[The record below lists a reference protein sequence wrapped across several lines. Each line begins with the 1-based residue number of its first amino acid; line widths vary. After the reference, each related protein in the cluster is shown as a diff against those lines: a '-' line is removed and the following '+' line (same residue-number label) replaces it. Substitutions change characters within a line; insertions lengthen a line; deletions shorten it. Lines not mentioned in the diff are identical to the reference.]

1 MLLDQ
6 VIASSMI
13 MATPILLAAIG
24 GLVNREGGIVNI
36 GLEAKMLAG
45 ALAAVVF
52 SAAFGEWWIGVLAG
66 GLTGAIVGLAFSL
79 VVTRLGADMIVAGLG
94 LNVFVLGGI
103 GFINEWNFGTSGT
116 VRLSGVEL
124 LPTITIPAIE
134 EIPLVGAL
142 VSGLDPL
149 TWFAWA
155 TVLALPAFLYNTPL
169 GLRIRAVGSAEYVAR
184 SLGLPALAI
193 RDATTVFAGFYSG
206 LAGAHLALATIGL
219 FNDGLTAGRG
229 FIALAAFYFGRDR
242 PWPTALVCLF
252 FGFLDATQIRLQ
264 TQGLPPKLIETVPYL
279 MVLVALCIAGVHAKR
294 QRAKA
299 K

>member
-1 MLLDQ
+1 MQFDA

-13 MATPILLAAIG
+13 LATPILLAAIG

-45 ALAAVVF
+45 ALAAVIF
-52 SAAFGEWWIGVLAG
+52 SGAAGSWWVGVLAG
-66 GLTGAIVGLAFSL
+66 GLFGALIGLLFSL
-79 VVTRLGADMIVAGLG
+79 TVTRLRADMIVAGLG

-103 GFINEWNFGTSGT
+103 GFFNAWSYGTSGT
-116 VRLSGVEL
+116 VRIPGTEL
-124 LPTITIPAIE
+124 LPRIN
-134 EIPLVGAL
+134 IPLIEDLPILGAL

-155 TVLALPAFLYNTPL
+155 SVVALPVLLYQTPV
-169 GLRIRAVGSAEYVAR
+169 GLRIRAVGSAEAVAR
-184 SLGLPALAI
+184 SLGIRALAV

-252 FGFLDATQIRLQ
+252 FGFLDAVQIRLQ
-264 TQGLPPKLIETVPYL
+264 TQGLPPKLIETIPYL
-279 MVLVALCIAGVHAKR
+279 MVLVALCLVGI
-294 QRAKA
+294 RASRGRRTTG
-299 K
+299 

>member
-6 VIASSMI
+6 VLASSMI
-13 MATPILLAAIG
+13 LCTPILLAAVG

-45 ALAAVVF
+45 ALAAVIV
-52 SAAFGEWWIGVLAG
+52 SAAAGSWLAGVLAG
-66 GLTGAIVGLAFSL
+66 GIFGGAIGLLFSL
-79 VVTRLGADMIVAGLG
+79 AVTRLRADMIVAGLG
-94 LNVFVLGGI
+94 LNVFVLGAI
-103 GFINEWNFGTSGT
+103 GFFNAWEYGTSGT
-116 VRLSGVEL
+116 VRIPGTEL
-124 LPTITIPAIE
+124 LPRID
-134 EIPLVGAL
+134 IPLVEDVPVLGAL

-155 TVLALPAFLYNTPL
+155 SVLALPVLLYQTPL
-169 GLRIRAVGSAEYVAR
+169 GLRIRAVGSAEVVAR
-184 SLGLPALAI
+184 SLGVRALAV

-242 PWPTALVCLF
+242 PWPTAFVCLF
-252 FGFLDATQIRLQ
+252 FGFLDAAQIRLQ

-279 MVLVALCIAGVHAKR
+279 MVLVALCIAGI
-294 QRAKA
+294 RASRERRSSP
-299 K
+299 

>member
-1 MLLDQ
+1 MQFDA

-13 MATPILLAAIG
+13 LATPILLAAIG

-45 ALAAVVF
+45 ALAAVIF
-52 SAAFGEWWIGVLAG
+52 SGAAGSWWVGVLAG
-66 GLTGAIVGLAFSL
+66 GLFGALIGLLFSL
-79 VVTRLGADMIVAGLG
+79 TVTRLRADMIVAGLG

-103 GFINEWNFGTSGT
+103 GFFNAWSYGTSGT
-116 VRLSGVEL
+116 VRIPGTEL
-124 LPTITIPAIE
+124 LPRIN
-134 EIPLVGAL
+134 IPLVEDIPILGAL

-155 TVLALPAFLYNTPL
+155 SVVALPILLYQTPI
-169 GLRIRAVGSAEYVAR
+169 GLRIRAVGSAEAVAR
-184 SLGLPALAI
+184 SLGIRALAV

-252 FGFLDATQIRLQ
+252 FGFLDAVQIRLQ
-264 TQGLPPKLIETVPYL
+264 TQGLPPKLIETIPYL
-279 MVLVALCIAGVHAKR
+279 MVLVALCLVGI
-294 QRAKA
+294 RASRGRRTTG
-299 K
+299 

>member
-6 VIASSMI
+6 IAASSMI
-13 MATPILLAAIG
+13 LATPILLAAVG

-45 ALAAVVF
+45 ALAAVIF
-52 SAAFGEWWIGVLAG
+52 SAATGTWWIGVLAAA
-66 GLTGAIVGLAFSL
+66 LAGAVVGLLFSL
-79 VVTRLGADMIVAGLG
+79 AVTRLHADMIVAGLG

-103 GFINEWNFGTSGT
+103 GFFNAWNYGTSGT
-116 VRLSGVEL
+116 VRIPGTEL
-124 LPTITIPAIE
+124 LPRIHLPVVEDIPV
-134 EIPLVGAL
+134 LGSVL
-142 VSGLDPL
+142 SGLDPL

-155 TVLALPAFLYNTPL
+155 SVAALPVLLYQTPI
-169 GLRIRAVGSAEYVAR
+169 GLRIRAVGSAEVVAR
-184 SLGLPALAI
+184 SLGVRALAI

-242 PWPTALVCLF
+242 PWPTAFVCLF
-252 FGFLDATQIRLQ
+252 FGFLDAIQIRLQ
-264 TQGLPPKLIETVPYL
+264 TQGLPPKLIETIPYL
-279 MVLVALCIAGVHAKR
+279 MVLVALCIAGI
-294 QRAKA
+294 RASQERTA
-299 K
+299 SR